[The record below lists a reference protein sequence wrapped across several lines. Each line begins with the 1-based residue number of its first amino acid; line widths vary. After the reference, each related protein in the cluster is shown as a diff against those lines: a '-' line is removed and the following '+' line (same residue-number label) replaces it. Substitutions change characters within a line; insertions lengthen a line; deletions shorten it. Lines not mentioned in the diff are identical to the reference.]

1 VNSFTRLIPYVWPY
15 RKKLLLSTFFAIL
28 VAVLWSLNLS
38 AAFPVVKVLM
48 EQQGLKEYVDQEIA
62 TAEVEIAS
70 RSATIGRI
78 DDLIAE
84 GDGDSVELL
93 KDRARQQSKL
103 SRATRLSLVMSW
115 LKSNIMPWLP
125 NDKFDMLALVM
136 AVLLFATVL
145 KSVFVF
151 VQELLIGS
159 VVQLTVMGI
168 RKECFRKTLQLDYQ
182 TLSLNGTSDLMSR
195 FTYDMS
201 VLVQGLTLMGG
212 KVVRE
217 PLKAFGCLAFAFFV
231 NWRLTLLS
239 MLFFPLGQEGLGRRS
254 APALAGGRSLFLL
267 ALAERIAGNGNQ
279 RSRKS
284 VGRLAGQLAHGFGH
298 IRHEILHLALHL
310 LHLRAHVE
318 DDFHAGQVDAQVA
331 CQRENYFQLLD
342 VRVGV
347 EARVAVG
354 ARRFEQAFAFVKT
367 QRLRMDSELVGDH
380 RDRIRSLGAFSAR
393 HVRPCPTVRPW
404 DRRSSIRR
412 TS

>member
-168 RKECFRKTLQLDYQ
+168 RKDCFRKTLQLDYQ

-239 MLFFPLGQEGLGRRS
+239 MLFFPLVVLAFYRLGKLLKVASKKLMESMSRLYKTLEETFDSAKIVIAFNGAHRHRARFHRENKEFYAKAMKLVRVDSLTSPMTEILGLLAVLIALLPGAYLVLRETTTIWGIALS
-254 APALAGGRSLFLL
+254 TNKMDMAQLSLMYVLLAGTIDP
-267 ALAERIAGNGNQ
+267 A
-279 RSRKS
+279 RKLS
-284 VGRLAGQLAHGFGH
+284 TTYAKLKRYG
-298 IRHEILHLALHL
+298 
-310 LHLRAHVE
+310 
-318 DDFHAGQVDAQVA
+318 
-331 CQRENYFQLLD
+331 
-342 VRVGV
+342 
-347 EARVAVG
+347 
-354 ARRFEQAFAFVKT
+354 
-367 QRLRMDSELVGDH
+367 
-380 RDRIRSLGAFSAR
+380 
-393 HVRPCPTVRPW
+393 
-404 DRRSSIRR
+404 
-412 TS
+412 